1 MFWHYDTESV
11 APRLRLQ
18 AAGARAFHNLQK
30 TDHQSQVLC
39 EMEKN
44 DNVPNKSIRDH
55 QGLCSSFKGS
65 TIQVG
70 QSYKYVTLPATTHH
84 LRNKSSDT
92 FCVHKVMCSVC
103 TNLNMAQKIL
113 QPASKPKEE
122 AAAEGRWSNAGPKP
136 SIAFQENR
144 PPEPWCCSTW
154 RSTRML
160 RKRQRE
166 TERQRWQLLCS
177 SFKGSIPQVPHSYKY
192 VTLPANMHHVGNKNS
207 KTHSAYISHK
217 SQDGPE
223 FFLTSLKARGGGCRG
238 GPVIKCRPKAFH
250 TLQKKQTDQQNICSF
265 GRGAFHIFLSKS
277 GKDLDKMRNATRRGK
292 FDWAPRLQVPKSFQR
307 LKPQRCCKAAAQ
319 LWSMA
324 IFNSGL
330 TNNISKTDE
339 EVAQVHIGLHGHIS
353 NVFILMPNNLQ
364 DALFRPQCFA
374 AKATQKLS
382 SCVECW
388 ISCQKDPSCSK
399 GFKSP

>member
-1 MFWHYDTESV
+1 MF
-11 APRLRLQ
+11 Q
-18 AAGARAFHNLQK
+18 
-30 TDHQSQVLC
+30 
-39 EMEKN
+39 
-44 DNVPNKSIRDH
+44 IRDREH
-55 QGLCSSFKGS
+55 QRLYSSFKGS
-65 TIQVG
+65 TIQVR
-70 QSYKYVTLPATTHH
+70 QPYKYVTLPATTHH

-122 AAAEGRWSNAGPKP
+122 AAAEGRWSNADPKP

-160 RKRQRE
+160 RKRQSE

-192 VTLPANMHHVGNKNS
+192 VTLPANTHHVGNKNS

-217 SQDGPE
+217 SQDGSDN
-223 FFLTSLKARGGGCRG
+223 FLTSLKARGEGCRG
-238 GPVIKCRPKAFH
+238 GLVIKCRPKAFH
-250 TLQKKQTDQQNICSF
+250 TLQKTNRPTKYLFIWQGCFSYLFIKIWQGPWQNAK
-265 GRGAFHIFLSKS
+265 RNTQRKVWLS
-277 GKDLDKMRNATRRGK
+277 T
-292 FDWAPRLQVPKSFQR
+292 RLQVPKSFQR
-307 LKPQRCCKAAAQ
+307 LKPQRCCKAAVQ

-330 TNNISKTDE
+330 TDNISNTDE

-374 AKATQKLS
+374 AEATQKLS

-388 ISCQKDPSCSK
+388 ISCQ
-399 GFKSP
+399 